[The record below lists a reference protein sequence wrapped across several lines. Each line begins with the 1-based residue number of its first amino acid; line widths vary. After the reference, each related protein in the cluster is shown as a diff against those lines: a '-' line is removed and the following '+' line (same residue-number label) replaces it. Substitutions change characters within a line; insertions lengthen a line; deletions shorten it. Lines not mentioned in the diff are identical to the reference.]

1 MSQVAYGGLSINA
14 NTTAAIAPNTAAKYT
29 QGWAAHGV
37 SQHGD
42 GSVSAS
48 AANSRLTL
56 KAGVYEI
63 LVNLVVETELVSGT
77 SGDAVGDVT
86 FQLYKGGSAV
96 SGALAKVNHQASDRP
111 ATVTIVDHVEVS
123 AAQVTA
129 GTNYVEVY
137 AKSGDASGNDITVSN
152 GRFLAKR
159 LV

>member
-1 MSQVAYGGLSINA
+1 MLAYGGLSINA

-42 GSVSAS
+42 GSVTPS

-56 KAGVYEI
+56 AQGVYEI
-63 LVNLVVETELVSGT
+63 LANLTVETEDISHT
-77 SGDAVGDVT
+77 SGDDAGIVT

-96 SGALAKVNHQASDRP
+96 SGASAKMSHLDSDRP
-111 ATVTIVDHVEVS
+111 QAVVVADIVEVT

-129 GTNYVEVY
+129 GTNYVELYVS
-137 AKSGDASGNDITVSN
+137 SGDASGNDITVSN

-159 LV
+159 LD